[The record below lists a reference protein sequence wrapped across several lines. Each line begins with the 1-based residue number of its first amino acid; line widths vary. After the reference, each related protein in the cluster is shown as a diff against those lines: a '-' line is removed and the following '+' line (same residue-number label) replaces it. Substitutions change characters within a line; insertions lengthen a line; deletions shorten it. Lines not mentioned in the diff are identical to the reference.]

1 MGIVFGGWSAQAIYL
16 GQAGAPVNF
25 GNIIFYG
32 ADVHDITLP
41 RGERTVERWFNTDAG
56 FEKASGKALAQNIR
70 TWPLRLNDVRADG
83 YNNWDLSLF
92 KNFRIAERYTIQLRG
107 EAQDAMNHAVFAAP
121 NANPAA
127 LNFGII
133 TANAAPEQ
141 RRINIAAKFTW

>member
-1 MGIVFGGWSAQAIYL
+1 MVRRSNHQCGPEGSLIQRLQNEFPQSGFVDDALLQLGEVARKQGDLQRAIGIYS
-16 GQAGAPVNF
+16 
-25 GNIIFYG
+25 
-32 ADVHDITLP
+32 
-41 RGERTVERWFNTDAG
+41 
-56 FEKASGKALAQNIR
+56 
-70 TWPLRLNDVRADG
+70 RLVAMQT
-83 YNNWDLSLF
+83 S
-92 KNFRIAERYTIQLRG
+92 QLRG